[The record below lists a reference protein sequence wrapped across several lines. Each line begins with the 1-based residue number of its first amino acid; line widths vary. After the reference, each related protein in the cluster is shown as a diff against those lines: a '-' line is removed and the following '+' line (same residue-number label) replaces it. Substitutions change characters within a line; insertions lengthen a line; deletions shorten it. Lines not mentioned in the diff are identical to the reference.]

1 MEFEASRA
9 KAVDKLNYF
18 VENNLSEYSKLRNF
32 DFGPDDRS
40 NISCLSPY
48 ITHGVI
54 NELEVIDKSLKKFS
68 FAKNE
73 KFIQEVLWRVYW
85 KGWLELR
92 PNVWSDYLVELNNL
106 RNEFKSNQNYLNAIE
121 GKTNIECFNQWVKEL
136 KENNYLH
143 NHTRM
148 WFASIWIFTL
158 ELPWQLGAEFFMQ
171 HLYDGDA
178 ASNTLGWRWVAGV
191 QTQGKHYLASEWNIR
206 KFTNN
211 RFQNI
216 QLNENAPPIFSD
228 KTYSI
233 GKKDFLNFEIL
244 EDKILFLG
252 NSNEIAE
259 SIACLKGKGPTD
271 TMELVYAQA
280 NALGFDIGDVIAN
293 GSALNEFRLMLIR
306 QGVDESVAQQ
316 LINEPWSVLQRS
328 PQQYSIQVEKS
339 GYLADLDA
347 LVIGQVLCEAGAGR
361 SVQESDIDHGIG
373 IEIHRSIG
381 ERVESGDAI
390 MTLDGPFGIDIHLIQ
405 RLKQAITI
413 SDYQVKLGTRI
424 LETVTIS
431 DCPTT

>member
-1 MEFEASRA
+1 MKFEASRA
-9 KAVDKLNYF
+9 KAVDKLNDF

-216 QLNENAPPIFSD
+216 QLNENASPIFSD

-244 EDKILFLG
+244 EDKILLIFENNMTFEFSDFKEHKFKKILLI
-252 NSNEIAE
+252 SNESNRNIKLSEKVLKFKANLLE
-259 SIACLKGKGPTD
+259 DQKTRLIEKSINCETININDLKNITEKIYALYPTVSENLNFIQNNQLQNIKFLYRKLDQFSWQYCNKGFFNFKNYIPK
-271 TMELVYAQA
+271 
-280 NALGFDIGDVIAN
+280 IIAN
-293 GSALNEFRLMLIR
+293 FN
-306 QGVDESVAQQ
+306 
-316 LINEPWSVLQRS
+316 
-328 PQQYSIQVEKS
+328 
-339 GYLADLDA
+339 
-347 LVIGQVLCEAGAGR
+347 
-361 SVQESDIDHGIG
+361 
-373 IEIHRSIG
+373 
-381 ERVESGDAI
+381 
-390 MTLDGPFGIDIHLIQ
+390 
-405 RLKQAITI
+405 
-413 SDYQVKLGTRI
+413 
-424 LETVTIS
+424 
-431 DCPTT
+431 